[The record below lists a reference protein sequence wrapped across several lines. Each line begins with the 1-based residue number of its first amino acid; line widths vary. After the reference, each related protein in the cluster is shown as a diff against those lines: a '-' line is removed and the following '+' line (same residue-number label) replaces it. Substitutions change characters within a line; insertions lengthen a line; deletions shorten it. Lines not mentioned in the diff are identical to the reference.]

1 MGAWVAQSIKRCCVS
16 SDGKR
21 QGHHIHR
28 DRKGGDGCQGPG
40 SWCALGAELQSGE
53 MESSENDR
61 GELAQQCEGT

>member
-28 DRKGGDGCQGPG
+28 DRKGDGCQGPG